1 MKRIILNRRQ
11 IAMAKLSIIERAHQ
25 AFSVVLRLAFFCPAL
40 QKRAMQTM
48 MAKSGMITIRNR
60 VSTMDES
67 P

>member
-1 MKRIILNRRQ
+1 
-11 IAMAKLSIIERAHQ
+11 MAKLSIIERAHQ